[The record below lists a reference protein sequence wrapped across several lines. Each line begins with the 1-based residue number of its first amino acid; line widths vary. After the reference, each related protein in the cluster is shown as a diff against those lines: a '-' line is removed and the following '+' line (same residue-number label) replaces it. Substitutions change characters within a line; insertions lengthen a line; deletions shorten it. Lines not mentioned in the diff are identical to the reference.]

1 MKTLLHVGCG
11 TKRKDRTTPGFNSA
25 EWSELRL
32 DIDPNVQPDITG
44 TITDMSAIAAA
55 SVDALFSS
63 HNIEHLYPHEVPV
76 AFAEFKRVLKP
87 DGFAVITC
95 PDLQSVAALVA
106 EDKLTIP
113 AYQSPAGPIAPL
125 DMIFG
130 HRASVASGN
139 TFMAHHCGFTQ
150 KVLSA
155 TLQVAGFTSLAAKR
169 RPHPHY
175 DLWVLATVS
184 PVDETGLKELAAA
197 HFPR

>member
-11 TKRKDRTTPGFNSA
+11 TKRKDRTTPGFNSE
-25 EWSELRL
+25 EWNELRI
-32 DIDPNVQPDITG
+32 DIDPAVQPDITG
-44 TITDMSAIAAA
+44 TITDMSAVTDT

-63 HNIEHLYPHEVPV
+63 HNVEHLYPHEVPV

-184 PVDETGLKELAAA
+184 PSDEVQLKELAAA

>member
-11 TKRKDRTTPGFNSA
+11 TKRKDRTTPGFNSDD
-25 EWSELRL
+25 WSELRL

-44 TITDMSAIAAA
+44 TITDMSAVADA

-63 HNIEHLYPHEVPV
+63 HNIEHMYPHEVPK
-76 AFAEFKRVLKP
+76 AFNEFKRVLKP

-95 PDLQSVAALVA
+95 PDLQSIAALVA
-106 EDKLTIP
+106 EDKLTES
-113 AYQSPAGPIAPL
+113 AYQSPAGPITPL

-130 HRASVASGN
+130 HGVSVARGN
-139 TFMAHHCGFTQ
+139 AFMAHHCGFTQ
-150 KVLSA
+150 KVLMG
-155 TLQVAGFTSLAAKR
+155 TLHRAGFISFAAKR

-175 DLWVLATVS
+175 DLWAIATVNQS
-184 PVDETGLKELAAA
+184 TEEQLRELVAA